1 MDEIKTLAVDTTDEK
16 SFKHYGTPRH
26 SGRYP
31 WGSGK
36 NPQRHKTLLGRVEDL
51 KKQGLTQAQIS
62 KALGYK
68 STTDFRAAYSIASNE
83 DRKERYNLVK
93 DLTNKGLTPTQIQ
106 KQYGIPEGSVRSM
119 LKSKYAT
126 QGDRADATVEML
138 KSRITDEYP
147 YVNVTAGA
155 EVYLGISETKF
166 KTSVAKLE
174 QEGYSVKNVQIDQ
187 LGTEKG
193 NKTTIQVL
201 APPGTTYKDL
211 KTEIENNTFA
221 DKIRPIDD
229 IYSEDAGESY
239 KYKQPPVSIDSKRIY
254 IRYAEE
260 GGADKDGVVE
270 LRPGVPDI
278 SLGKAKYAQVRIA
291 VDNDLYIKGMA
302 VYGDVP
308 EGYDMVV
315 NSNKHEGTPLD
326 KTLKKMNRDP
336 KTGEID
342 NVNPF
347 GAAIKETAKLNMVN
361 KTYLDADGKEKQSAI
376 NVVNEQGD
384 WGEWKDKIPAQF
396 LSKQYPETIKKQL
409 NLTYAIKEDEYN
421 EIKSVTNPVLKR
433 KLLNEFADECESSTE
448 HLKAAAF
455 ANQKF
460 AVILPVNSLKDNE
473 IYAPNHNNGDQ
484 VALVRFPHAGTFEI
498 PVLTVNNKNKEAREV
513 LGNAVDAVG
522 IGKKAAQQLSGAD
535 FDGDTVLVINM
546 KDVNVKASPAVPE
559 LIDFDTKTYKYP
571 PEVTESPKYKKMSDS
586 TKQKEMGIA
595 SNLITDM
602 TIRNAPLEDMIKA
615 VKHSMVV
622 IDAQKHDL
630 DYHQSE
636 IDNDIDSLKQKYQ
649 RHPDG
654 KYGGASTLISQ
665 AKAKDYVD
673 EYKEFRSTAKM
684 NEEQKARWYAGERV
698 FEDQPKTRGSRVVLE
713 KVKEGRRIVRD
724 ENGKPL
730 LRPKLDENGNK
741 IYEDPV
747 KKVKKTR
754 MSQTDDAFTLSTGTV
769 EENLYAAY
777 ANKLKAMANDAR
789 KEARAIGTPKV
800 DKSVAPEYREERRT
814 LMEKVKEAKKNA
826 PKEQQAQIIG
836 NKFYKQ
842 IEEANPKM
850 SDGEKGKYKARSLR
864 RAREIT
870 GAKRS
875 KIDITDRE
883 WEAIQKGAI
892 TTQLQTDIFRI
903 CDPDR
908 LKSRAMPRQ
917 SNAMPQSKIN
927 LAKARLAAGYT
938 QAEVASELGVSATTL
953 MKQINGN

>member
-1 MDEIKTLAVDTTDEK
+1 MDEIKTIATANNEE
-16 SFKHYGTPRH
+16 SAKHYGTPRH

-31 WGSGK
+31 WGSGE
-36 NPQRHKTLLGRVEDL
+36 NPQRHKTLLGRIDDL
-51 KKQGLTQAQIS
+51 HKQGLTEKEIAS
-62 KALGYK
+62 ALGYK
-68 STTDFRAAYSIASNE
+68 STTELRAAKSIATNE
-83 DRKERYNLVK
+83 EYKSRYETFK
-93 DLTNKGLTPTQIQ
+93 KMRD
-106 KQYGIPEGSVRSM
+106 EGMGYTAIGRATGYSEGTVRST
-119 LKSKYAT
+119 LKSKLAT
-126 QGDRADATVEML
+126 QGDLADATVTML
-138 KSRITDEYP
+138 KARMTNEYP

-155 EVYLGISETKF
+155 EAYLGISETKF
-166 KTSVAKLE
+166 KTSVAKLKE
-174 QEGYSVKNVQIDQ
+174 EGYSIQNVQIDQ
-187 LGTEKG
+187 LGTAKG

-211 KTEIENNTFA
+211 KKEIENNTFA

-229 IYSEDAGESY
+229 VYSEDAGASY
-239 KYKQPPVSIDSKRIY
+239 KYKQPPVSVDSKRIY

-302 VYGDVP
+302 VYGKVP

-326 KTLKKMNRDP
+326 KTLKKMNRDLE
-336 KTGEID
+336 TGEID
-342 NVNPF
+342 TVNPF
-347 GAAIKETAKLNMVN
+347 GAAIKEDARLNLVN
-361 KTYLDADGKEKQSAI
+361 RTYIDKDGKEKQSAI
-376 NVVNEQGD
+376 NVVYEQGD
-384 WGEWKDKIPAQF
+384 WSEWKDKIPAQF
-396 LSKQYPETIKKQL
+396 LSKQNPDTIKKQL
-409 NLTYAIKEDEYN
+409 NLTYAIKEDAFS

-433 KLLNEFADECESSTE
+433 KLLNEFADECDTSTE

-455 ANQKF
+455 ANQKY

-473 IYAPNHNNGDQ
+473 IYAPNHNNGDH
-484 VALVRFPHAGTFEI
+484 VALIRFPHAGTFEI
-498 PVLTVNNKNKEAREV
+498 PVLTVNNKNKEAKEV
-513 LGNAVDAVG
+513 IGNAIDAVG

-535 FDGDTVLVINM
+535 FDGDTVLVINT
-546 KDVNVKASPAVPE
+546 KDVNIKATPAVQE

-571 PEVTESPKYKKMSDS
+571 QEVIDNPNYKKMADS

-602 TIRNAPLEDMIKA
+602 TIRNAPLEDMVKA

-636 IDNDIDSLKQKYQ
+636 IDNDIKALKMKYQ

-654 KYGGASTLISQ
+654 SYGGASTLISQ
-665 AKAKDYVD
+665 AKAEDRVP
-673 EYKEFRSTAKM
+673 EHKEFRSTAKM
-684 NEEQKARWYAGERV
+684 NEDQKRRWFAGERV
-698 FEDQPKTRGSRVVLE
+698 FEDEPVTRGSRPLYE
-713 KVKEGRRIVRD
+713 KVKEGRYIVKD

-730 LRPKLDENGNK
+730 MRPKLDENGNK
-741 IYEDPV
+741 IYVDPV
-747 KKVKKTR
+747 KLVKRTR

-769 EENLYAAY
+769 PENLYAAY
-777 ANKLKAMANDAR
+777 ANKLKAMANEAR

-800 DKSVAPEYREERRT
+800 DKSIAPEYREERRS
-814 LMEKVKEAKKNA
+814 LMEKVKNVKKNA

-836 NKFYKQ
+836 NKLFKQ
-842 IEEANPKM
+842 VEEANPKM
-850 SDGEKGKYKARSLR
+850 SNAEASKQRARYLK

-870 GAKRS
+870 GAKREL
-875 KIDITDRE
+875 IDITDRE
-883 WEAIQKGAI
+883 WEAIQRGAI
-892 TTQLQTDIFRI
+892 TSQLQIDVFKS

-908 LKSRAMPRQ
+908 LKARAMPRP
-917 SNAMPQSKIN
+917 SNAIPTSKIN
-927 LAKARLAAGYT
+927 LAKARLEAGYT
-938 QAEVASELGVSATTL
+938 QAEVASELGVSPTTL